1 MATFFDEISNG
12 NLGEILGSI
21 LGEGYGSSGGG
32 LEDIIESMRKKMGG
46 ETAPMDEEPISS
58 GGGLEDIMKEIKK
71 KMGGETTPMDE
82 EPVSSGG
89 LEDIMKE
96 IRRRMGGGNDMVPTD
111 DNPLDENDDIF
122 KEIRKKNGFDPEE
135 TTKSSSDVF
144 EDLEEDMDEPISEE
158 EGIGGMGDI
167 NDVFKKLGID
177 PSNLGGLA
185 ESVLKTI
192 GLAGNAI

>member
-46 ETAPMDEEPISS
+46 ETAPMDEEPVSS
-58 GGGLEDIMKEIKK
+58 G
-71 KMGGETTPMDE
+71 
-82 EPVSSGG
+82 GG